1 MATIYSEQ
9 SAATVLA
16 ALDAG
21 RITALPPAGSLPA
34 STVRRCTHIVG
45 LMGHEP
51 IAAAPRCRCR
61 RRPGWPGHRHGISGG
76 TRAPA
81 GPARRA
87 CLACREDSRMRRPV
101 PPQTLAAA
109 ASTSKSTR
117 TGFTVETARPA
128 RVLHACHG
136 RRPHA
141 LRERGPLPDAR
152 TVRHARHF
160 PGHLHRIRRPVR
172 ARRRISIRESQ
183 PGHHQAR
190 RQRGRRLRNGEHRRD
205 PRSRTY
211 SPISA
216 PGSTSSTARS
226 TTTCKRCSASM
237 CGSRIPTMLTV
248 SLACDPRCL
257 RA

>member
-51 IAAAPRCRCR
+51 IAAALDAGAG
-61 RRPGWPGHRHGISGG
+61 RRPGWPGPPTRHQWRHSRSG
-76 TRAPA
+76 

-101 PPQTLAAA
+101 HHRPSQRRRLRPSRPHRLH
-109 ASTSKSTR
+109 R
-117 TGFTVETARPA
+117 RTARPA

-136 RRPHA
+136 SPPTCSR
-141 LRERGPLPDAR
+141 RERGPLPDAR

-160 PGHLHRIRRPVR
+160 PGHL
-172 ARRRISIRESQ
+172 Q
-183 PGHHQAR
+183 PH
-190 RQRGRRLRNGEHRRD
+190 
-205 PRSRTY
+205 
-211 SPISA
+211 
-216 PGSTSSTARS
+216 
-226 TTTCKRCSASM
+226 TTTGPCASKDLN
-237 CGSRIPTMLTV
+237 SRKPARPPSSSKAARV
-248 SLACDPRCL
+248 AG
-257 RA
+257 